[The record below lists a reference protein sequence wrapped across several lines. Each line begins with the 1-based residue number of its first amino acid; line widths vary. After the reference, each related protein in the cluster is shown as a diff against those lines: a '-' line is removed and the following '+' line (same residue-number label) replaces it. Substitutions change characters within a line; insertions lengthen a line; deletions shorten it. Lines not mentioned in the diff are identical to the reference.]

1 MNSVSDDP
9 GTVQDEAGLYKWL
22 PIGLWTI
29 VGFATVAFLVS
40 VASYLFQFGGDFA
53 ASHSRW
59 GEFGDYLGGVLN
71 PIVTLLGLLALL
83 FTIVLQSRELRNST
97 RELATSARALKEQS
111 ASFKLQNFE
120 RTFFEMVRLHHD
132 IIKDLDLV
140 RSAESRTVGRDCFG
154 KFFSILRQL
163 HNEVPPELVNQERK
177 IILDYVYSGF
187 YKKNQ
192 HDVGH
197 YFRNLHRILKF
208 VDGSDVTNKTEY
220 TGILRAQLSSFE
232 LVLLFYHAL
241 YSVGDKLKPLVERYA
256 MLENLDLK
264 LLFDPRNEVP
274 LFSDSA
280 YGEKDLTAELEQL
293 KH

>member
-1 MNSVSDDP
+1 
-9 GTVQDEAGLYKWL
+9 
-22 PIGLWTI
+22 
-29 VGFATVAFLVS
+29 
-40 VASYLFQFGGDFA
+40 
-53 ASHSRW
+53 
-59 GEFGDYLGGVLN
+59 
-71 PIVTLLGLLALL
+71 
-83 FTIVLQSRELRNST
+83 
-97 RELATSARALKEQS
+97 
-111 ASFKLQNFE
+111 
-120 RTFFEMVRLHHD
+120 MVRLHHD

-140 RSAESRTVGRDCFG
+140 RAAESTTVGRDCFG
-154 KFFSILRQL
+154 EFFSILRQF
-163 HNEVPPELVNQERK
+163 HNKVPPELVNQEPK

-197 YFRNLHRILKF
+197 YFRNLHTILKF

-232 LVLLFYHAL
+232 LVLLFYNAL

-293 KH
+293 EH